1 MTFSMSLILFSLI
14 LGLRFIIITTLLLD
28 EELCPV
34 DFDTAA
40 FTGRVLAAVV
50 EFDTT
55 LSRLFDTD

>member
-34 DFDTAA
+34 DLETA

-50 EFDTT
+50 ELDTT